1 VPHGRPRQG
10 PALAAAVGAASLA
23 AFVATLDN
31 TVVAVALRDMQ
42 RDLGSGVT
50 GLQGIVTAY
59 TVALAALLLAG
70 GALVDALGARR
81 VLLAGLLVFGAASA
95 GCAMAPGITTLIA
108 ARGVQGAGAALMLPG
123 GLALLAATVPD
134 PVQRRRC
141 LAGWA
146 AVAGL
151 ALVAGPVVGGEL
163 VALRGWTW
171 VFWVNLPLC
180 AVAAGLALVVP
191 RPPDRPRAQLDIAG
205 MGLTCLTLGLATV
218 AVVLAGHG
226 SRWLM
231 ALCLSGAL
239 AALAVLVVVE
249 RRSSEPLLP
258 ASLMRHR
265 GLRAAALGTLATALA
280 LFLALVFLA
289 LFLQLVQDRDA
300 REAGRLLLA
309 LPAALVVAAAL
320 TSRWH
325 ATVVPVVLG
334 LVTTGAALLLMGG
347 RLSSGTTTRELALQ
361 LALMGA
367 GIGLTTAP
375 LVATALAAAGGRE
388 GLAAGTVSMARELGG
403 VIAVGGLGSV
413 AVARLAARLNE
424 ALAAGGVSSGARPAL
439 LDAALGARTSDVR
452 RMLLQDL
459 GVAQALVVGPRLS
472 AVATSSFVA
481 STSLVL
487 QLAGVAVLL
496 AAAICGWLLRPTPAD

>member
-1 VPHGRPRQG
+1 MAHGRPRQG
-10 PALAAAVGAASLA
+10 TALAAAVAAASLT
-23 AFVATLDN
+23 AFAATLDN
-31 TVVAVALRDMQ
+31 TVVAVALREMQ

-70 GALVDALGARR
+70 GALVDALGAKR
-81 VLLAGLLVFGAASA
+81 VLLAGLLVFGTASA
-95 GCAMAPGITTLIA
+95 ACAIAPGISTLIV

-134 PVQRRRC
+134 PVRRRRC
-141 LAGWA
+141 IAAWA
-146 AVAGL
+146 SVAGL

-163 VALRGWTW
+163 VAIAGWPW
-171 VFWVNLPLC
+171 VFWINLPIC
-180 AVAAGLALVVP
+180 AVAFLLALAVP
-191 RPPDRPRAQLDIAG
+191 RAPVKPRARLDLAG
-205 MGLTCLTLGLATV
+205 MALTCLVLGLATG

-226 SRWLM
+226 SRGLM
-231 ALCLSGAL
+231 ALCLSGAV
-239 AALAVLVVVE
+239 ASATALVVVE
-249 RRSSEPLLP
+249 RRRPDPLLP
-258 ASLMRHR
+258 ASLMRDR
-265 GLRAAALGTLATALA
+265 GLRAAAIGSLATALA

-300 REAGRLLLA
+300 RDAGRLLLT

-325 ATVVPVVLG
+325 ATVVPVVVG
-334 LVTTGAALLLMGG
+334 LVGTGIALLLMGG
-347 RLSSGTTTRELALQ
+347 RLSAGTTTRELALQ
-361 LALMGA
+361 LGLMGA

-375 LVATALAAAGGRE
+375 LVATALAAASGRE
-388 GLAAGTVSMARELGG
+388 GLAAATVSMARELGG

-413 AVARLAARLNE
+413 AVARLAGRLSS
-424 ALAAGGVSSGARPAL
+424 ALAAGGVSPGARPAL
-439 LDAALGARTSDVR
+439 LDAALGARTADVR

-459 GVAQALVVGPRLS
+459 GIAQALVVGPRLS

-487 QLAGVAVLL
+487 QLAGGLVLL
-496 AAAICGWLLRPTPAD
+496 AAAACGWLLRPRAA